1 MNIQDFKKFFDS
13 CEMDGDKIVISSNFK
28 EALKWVFDNYTYKML
43 KDITAVD
50 KGNGEYELIYNLYS
64 VDDEESVYLSTY
76 VKDEADS
83 VTDLFKSAEADEC
96 EIYDMFGIKFIGNES
111 LKRLYMP
118 ESWEGHPLRKD
129 YVQADE
135 RLAWNDESET

>member
-1 MNIQDFKKFFDS
+1 MNIEDFKKFFDN
-13 CEMDGDKIVISSNFK
+13 CEMDGDKIVIPSNFK
-28 EALKWVFDNYTYKML
+28 EALKWIVDNYTYKML

-76 VKDEADS
+76 VKDAADS